1 MKVKTKIL
9 ILIVGNII
17 IPVFVTML
25 AGYINMM
32 VSENSSKTKV
42 PNYFQAHGWID
53 HRLPEE
59 YGDVYPDLQK
69 IHIPQGINVALV
81 DLDGAVV
88 LSNIPGLETGDAL
101 AGALQHNQF
110 SGTESYEYVIRP
122 FAVDNEVK
130 GQVLLR
136 LPFVRRKR
144 PSVIVKFFR
153 NTVYAF
159 IAIILFSAV
168 MMIFIV
174 NSLNRSI
181 GTLEAATEKIASGD
195 LDFELKAGGRDEIA
209 SLTRSFEKMR
219 RQLKENSAQ
228 RSRFLMAVSHDLR
241 TPLTSIWGYI
251 EAISD
256 GLAKSPELLLKYID
270 IIYSKSKILEERIM
284 QLLDFSKMET
294 GEWRQRFEPIDLH
307 DFLTRIA
314 HGYRE
319 DAAVYGREFTSSIAL
334 EKGATVMGDEKLLS
348 RAFDNLFT
356 NAIRYTGEKD
366 IISLRAYR
374 EEEYVIINLENTGPS
389 VSDEEIEHIFEPFYR
404 GTNSRNEP
412 GTGLG
417 LSIVRSILNSHGWEI
432 TASSFPEKGTLFC
445 IRIQQPPR

>member
-1 MKVKTKIL
+1 M
-9 ILIVGNII
+9 
-17 IPVFVTML
+17 
-25 AGYINMM
+25 
-32 VSENSSKTKV
+32 E
-42 PNYFQAHGWID
+42 
-53 HRLPEE
+53 
-59 YGDVYPDLQK
+59 VYPDLQK
-69 IHIPQGINVALV
+69 IHIPQGIDVALV
-81 DLDGAVV
+81 DLEGAVV
-88 LSNIPGLETGDAL
+88 LSNIPGLKTGDTLADAL
-101 AGALQHNQF
+101 EHNQS
-110 SGTESYEYVIRP
+110 SGTTTYEYAIRP
-122 FAVDNEVK
+122 FAVDNAVK

-136 LPFVRRKR
+136 LPSVQRKR
-144 PSVIVKFFR
+144 PSAVVKFFR

-228 RSRFLMAVSHDLR
+228 RSRFLMAVSHDLK
-241 TPLTSIWGYI
+241 TPLTAIWGYI

-256 GLAKSPELLLKYID
+256 GLAKSPELLSKYID
-270 IIYSKSKILEERIM
+270 IIYSKSKILEERIL

-294 GEWRQRFEPIDLH
+294 GEWRRHFESIDLH

-319 DAAVYGREFTSSIAL
+319 DAAVYEREFTSSIAL

-366 IISLRAYR
+366 VIGLRAYR
-374 EEEYVIINLENTGPS
+374 EGEYVIVVLENTGPPI
-389 VSDEEIEHIFEPFYR
+389 SDEEIEHIFEPFYR

-432 TASSFPEKGTLFC
+432 TASSIPEKGTQFRVC
-445 IRIQQPPR
+445 IQQPPR